1 MFIYDSKVLDMY
13 FHELILLFN
22 IVSVE
27 CAATILGLTYQIFRT
42 PKFRIS
48 PPLQLLDEK
57 YKFHIVLQFKIT
69 VFCIYFKMSF
79 ISVMAKLN
87 FQQP

>member
-13 FHELILLFN
+13 FHELVLLFN
-22 IVSVE
+22 KVSVE

-42 PKFRIS
+42 PKFVFQI
-48 PPLQLLDEK
+48 
-57 YKFHIVLQFKIT
+57 QFKIT

-79 ISVMAKLN
+79 ISVMAK
-87 FQQP
+87 